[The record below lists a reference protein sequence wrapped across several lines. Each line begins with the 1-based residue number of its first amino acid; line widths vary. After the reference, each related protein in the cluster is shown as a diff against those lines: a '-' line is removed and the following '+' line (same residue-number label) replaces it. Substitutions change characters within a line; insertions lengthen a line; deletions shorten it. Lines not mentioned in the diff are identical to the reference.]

1 MQTIFGVDWAD
12 LTLKEV
18 SAYLQ
23 TADAEPLTWEAKGTR
38 LDPGE
43 VRRQVCAFANG
54 HEVGYLILGARQIDG
69 ESKTTWSL
77 DGLPFPDE
85 PATWTSNVIGD
96 LTAGVRPR
104 PEFDVVAW
112 EAEAGHVAVVR
123 VQPTATPPCI
133 ANGTVYE
140 RLPGKS
146 QQVRDPLVL
155 ADLYRRG
162 DAARREAQA
171 RADRAAE
178 AVLED
183 WLGGEAGVFRTQ
195 DIQLSSVSSAED
207 EDERGTEE
215 AGFVRY
221 AVGVAATGNPPNIAA
236 RLFRAS
242 LVADVWTVLRD
253 RPGSGLPPGWGNAP
267 DPVAWSQEA
276 LTWRHQTQGNVRGV
290 TIVRAA
296 WDGSVAMGQKLV
308 TGALLPDS
316 LVKGRIGPD
325 WQFAD
330 KFIVER
336 LRGFGDVYVTILV
349 RGTNV
354 PNRRNPGRVVMRRG
368 PVLPGVDDELV
379 ASLSRELMRAMGN
392 PDPEPEV
399 SGTA

>member
-1 MQTIFGVDWAD
+1 VQTIFGVDWAE
-12 LTLKEV
+12 LTLKDV
-18 SAYLQ
+18 GAYLK

-54 HEVGYLILGARQIDG
+54 HEVGYLILGARQVG
-69 ESKTTWSL
+69 AEPERAWQL

-85 PATWTSNVIGD
+85 AATWISNVVGD

-112 EAEAGHVAVVR
+112 EAEAGHVAIVR
-123 VQPTATPPCI
+123 VRPIATPPCI

-171 RADRAAE
+171 RADRAAQ

-183 WLGGEAGVFRTQ
+183 WLDGEAGTFRTQ
-195 DIQLSSVSSAED
+195 GIQLASTSDAED
-207 EDERGTEE
+207 EQSFEE
-215 AGFVRY
+215 PGHVRY

-236 RLFRAS
+236 RLFRMS
-242 LVADVWTVLRD
+242 LVEDVWTELRD

-276 LTWRHQTQGNVRGV
+276 LTWRHQTQGNVNGI

-296 WDGSVAMGQKLV
+296 WDGSVAMGQKL
-308 TGALLPDS
+308 TMDSFYPDS
-316 LVKGRIGPD
+316 LASGRIGPD
-325 WQFAD
+325 WRFAD
-330 KFIVER
+330 KFIAER
-336 LRGFGDVYVTILV
+336 LHGFGDMYVTVLV
-349 RGTNV
+349 AGTNV
-354 PNRRNPGRVVMRRG
+354 PNRRRPERVLLRRG

-392 PDPEPEV
+392 PEPEPEE
-399 SGTA
+399 SGTS